1 VQTISVP
8 GDKSISHRALML
20 APLAHGTSRITGC
33 APGAD
38 VASTAEAM
46 KSLGVEIREVGDS
59 GLEIDG
65 PVRLVSPAAP
75 IDCGNSGTTARLLT
89 GLIAGQPITAT
100 LDGDES
106 LRRRPMGRVVE
117 PLRAAGAAI
126 EERGE
131 PGRLPLAVSGG
142 GLRAIRYELPVA
154 GAQLKSAL
162 LFAGLGGSVP
172 VAVFE
177 PGHSRD
183 HTERMLL
190 AMGAPLK
197 MEEVGN
203 GRRLRLDLPERPLR
217 PLSLHVPGDFSS
229 AAFWIAL
236 AVLGGCGSG
245 ARLTGVG
252 LNPGRTGFLRV
263 LKAMGARIHTTSAG
277 ESAGEPVGDIE
288 AGPLEVKGLKLPA
301 EWMPELL
308 DEIPIIAC
316 IASRAVG
323 ITVIRGASEL
333 RLKESDRIATLCSNM
348 SALGVKCVELD
359 DGMEI
364 VGSGAPRSGRV
375 RTEGDHRIAMAFAIL
390 GTLPGNDIEI
400 DDRACVDVSY
410 PGFWERL
417 AEI

>member
-1 VQTISVP
+1 
-8 GDKSISHRALML
+8 
-20 APLAHGTSRITGC
+20 
-33 APGAD
+33 
-38 VASTAEAM
+38 
-46 KSLGVEIREVGDS
+46 
-59 GLEIDG
+59 
-65 PVRLVSPAAP
+65 
-75 IDCGNSGTTARLLT
+75 
-89 GLIAGQPITAT
+89 
-100 LDGDES
+100 
-106 LRRRPMGRVVE
+106 
-117 PLRAAGAAI
+117 
-126 EERGE
+126 
-131 PGRLPLAVSGG
+131 
-142 GLRAIRYELPVA
+142 
-154 GAQLKSAL
+154 
-162 LFAGLGGSVP
+162 
-172 VAVFE
+172 
-177 PGHSRD
+177 
-183 HTERMLL
+183 
-190 AMGAPLK
+190 

-245 ARLTGVG
+245 ARVTGVG